1 MFGSRELL
9 SRGSKYRCI
18 LSCLYAQLGQAL
30 VSAGSNKHVWNGL
43 NNSILSDQFGGE
55 KSSKLL
61 IKYSGPP
68 LVESHHWNR
77 KSHRR
82 SSSVRVSE
90 QSQQPCTRTT
100 SLQFLHLLG
109 NAVLA
114 LIDVRSSSRSRANAR
129 KISNRIGASLDD
141 SSAAGTSGADQ
152 VQSTLCS

>member
-1 MFGSRELL
+1 MYSIVSIRSAWASIG
-9 SRGSKYRCI
+9 
-18 LSCLYAQLGQAL
+18 LGWQQQAC
-30 VSAGSNKHVWNGL
+30 VERVEQQHPFR
-43 NNSILSDQFGGE
+43 SIWGRI
-55 KSSKLL
+55 SSKLL